1 MEEESKQL
9 LEKFRKMKEL
19 EKERDKM
26 RKDLQEIT
34 LKVCQMQNEMN
45 EIIESDTI
53 RF

>member
-9 LEKFRKMKEL
+9 LKKFRKMKEL
-19 EKERDKM
+19 EKERDKA
-26 RKDLQEIT
+26 REILKELN

-45 EIIESDTI
+45 EIIESDTM